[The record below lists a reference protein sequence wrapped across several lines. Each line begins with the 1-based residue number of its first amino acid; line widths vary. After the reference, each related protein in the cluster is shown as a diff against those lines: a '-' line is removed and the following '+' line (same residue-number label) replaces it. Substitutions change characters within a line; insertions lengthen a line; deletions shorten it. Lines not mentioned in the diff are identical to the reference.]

1 MYFMII
7 RFAYMETLN
16 NNDCSV
22 YIMVVVCVGNVAAQ
36 PGFGTVGSNAGAC
49 R

>member
-1 MYFMII
+1 MIMC
-7 RFAYMETLN
+7 FVYMETLN

-22 YIMVVVCVGNVAAQ
+22 YIMVVVCVGTVAAQ
-36 PGFGTVGSNAGAC
+36 PGFGTVGSDAGAC